1 MKQAAIQTTSEAK
14 SAQPGFGLGGLAVQF
29 LDTTWRMATPVL
41 LMTTGGIWLDRHLG
55 TKPWLTLVSVLV
67 GFGIAAWM
75 VRLQLDRLNG
85 ANK

>member
-1 MKQAAIQTTSEAK
+1 
-14 SAQPGFGLGGLAVQF
+14 
-29 LDTTWRMATPVL
+29 
-41 LMTTGGIWLDRHLG
+41 
-55 TKPWLTLVSVLV
+55 VSVLV